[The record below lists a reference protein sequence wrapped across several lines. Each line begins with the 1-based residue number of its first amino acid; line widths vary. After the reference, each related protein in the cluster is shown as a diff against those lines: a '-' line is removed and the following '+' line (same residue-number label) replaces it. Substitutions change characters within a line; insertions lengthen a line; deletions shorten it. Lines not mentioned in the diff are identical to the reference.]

1 MLVSCA
7 VEQAA
12 GGRPSLHP
20 QAGLIREQ
28 EGEQSKQGAQGL
40 PPSTPC
46 DASPGRQE
54 RLVQYRQS
62 GATLPQPPPP
72 PAGGG
77 CRTVGGCYLGCVW
90 RGPALPRSPFI
101 PDNTSLNFTSSFCH
115 SLLPISSPRLDFM
128 ADL

>member
-1 MLVSCA
+1 MLASCA

-12 GGRPSLHP
+12 GGRSGLHP

-77 CRTVGGCYLGCVW
+77 VGRLVAVTSVVSGGAQRSLVHLSSQTIPVLTLLLHFVTLCYLY
-90 RGPALPRSPFI
+90 LPYV
-101 PDNTSLNFTSSFCH
+101 
-115 SLLPISSPRLDFM
+115 
-128 ADL
+128 